1 MIIILYIGQNQ
12 GEKNHIYIGQNVQ
25 ENVRGTKNQGKKN
38 KRTKEKIKEIK
49 KLSQAKSGR

>member
-49 KLSQAKSGR
+49 KLSQAKSGS